1 MFSLAS
7 KAAAGLLVS
16 ADVPAKY
23 QWATKCDYEGQD
35 WDKFQHFATLFPHIK
50 SRDQCMGISSY
61 MFTIADVNHN
71 FNLERC
77 EHMYACLASM
87 YKKGQSDA
95 QDHKNG
101 MACAKAITKERK
113 AGTKVSLKTMGQICA
128 HAYPTLEGS
137 PLHHE

>member
-7 KAAAGLLVS
+7 KAAAGLLIS

-23 QWATKCDYEGQD
+23 QWATKCDYEGQN
-35 WDKFQHFATLFPHIK
+35 WDKFQHFHTLMPHIK

-61 MFTIADVNHN
+61 MFTIADVNDN

-77 EHMYACLASM
+77 ENMYACLAAL
-87 YKKGQSDA
+87 YEKGQDEA
-95 QDHKNG
+95 QDNKNG
-101 MACAKAITKERK
+101 MKCAKVITAERGPK
-113 AGTKVSLKTMGQICA
+113 VKVSPKTMGAMCA
-128 HAYPTLEGS
+128 KEFPTLEGS